1 MEKIFTAL
9 ETIESN
15 TARMFGLEDERTQI
29 VFMLTDSLRTV
40 FVDEETIMKAEIEEK
55 ENKKLSVEEL
65 AEKSDEEQIEY
76 MSKLSEEELDVLA
89 RETLCKMFETLLC

>member
-40 FVDEETIMKAEIEEK
+40 FVNEEAIMKAENEEK
-55 ENKKLSVEEL
+55 ENRKLSVEEL
-65 AEKSDEEQIEY
+65 AEKSEEEQIEY
-76 MSKLSEEELDVLA
+76 MNKLSEKELDTLA
-89 RETLCKMFETLLC
+89 RETLCKMIEAMF